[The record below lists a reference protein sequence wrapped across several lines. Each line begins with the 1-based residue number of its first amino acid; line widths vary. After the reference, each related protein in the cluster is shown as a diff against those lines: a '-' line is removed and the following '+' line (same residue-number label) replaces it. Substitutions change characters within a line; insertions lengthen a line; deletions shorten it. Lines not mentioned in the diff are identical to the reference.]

1 LKEAFLAVKEK
12 EEIVR
17 MLEERE
23 EEGRRVEEGLRR
35 ELREGER
42 ERRGVEG
49 EVGRGVEALRKV
61 GVMLESA
68 NYEKEQVENK
78 YN

>member
-1 LKEAFLAVKEK
+1 MKEK